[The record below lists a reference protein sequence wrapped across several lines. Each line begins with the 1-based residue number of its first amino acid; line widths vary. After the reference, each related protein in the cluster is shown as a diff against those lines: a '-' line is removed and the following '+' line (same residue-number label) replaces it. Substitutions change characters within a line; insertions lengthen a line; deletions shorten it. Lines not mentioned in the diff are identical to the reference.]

1 MKLWKGPPST
11 AVILRYLLAPPI
23 IGLLIT
29 IFSYPEGFRSLGTM
43 LYILLYS
50 YCIGLPS
57 IALISLAGKKL
68 ERQFPWLKNPLK
80 RLVLTILMQVL
91 IVLLVLLIVQ
101 ISFILIY
108 KRDLNQLFGEFSTG
122 FIWAVSITVFGIA
135 IANGVLFFKNWKQSA
150 LNEEILKREKLAIE
164 YEALRNQ
171 VNPHFLF
178 NSLTALTTLVQQDAD
193 KAEAFIRKFSDVYR
207 YILEKRNLEVISLQ
221 DELQLIENMAYL
233 YQYRH
238 GDNLQIELDLVSS
251 VNKYILPMALQML
264 LENALK
270 HNVISENRPLRVRIF
285 EEGDY
290 LGVWNNL
297 QPKESVSDS
306 NRVGLDNIRL
316 RYSYLSDRRVKIE
329 RGKDFFQVMI
339 PILEQT

>member
-1 MKLWKGPPST
+1 MKLWKVPPSR
-11 AVILRYLLAPPI
+11 AVILRYLLAPPM

-29 IFSYPEGFRSLGTM
+29 LVSYPEGFRSFGTM
-43 LYILLYS
+43 LYIGLYS
-50 YCIGLPS
+50 YSIGLPS

-68 ERQFPWLKNPLK
+68 NRKFPWLTNPFK
-80 RLVLTILMQVL
+80 RLVLTVVTQVF
-91 IVLLVLLIVQ
+91 IVLLVLLVVQ
-101 ISFILIY
+101 LSFLLIY
-108 KRDLNQLFGEFSTG
+108 RRSLDELFGEFSTG
-122 FIWAVSITVFGIA
+122 FIWAVSITIAGIS
-135 IANGVLFFKNWKQSA
+135 IANGVLFFKNWRQSA

-178 NSLTALTTLVQQDAD
+178 NSLTALTTLVHQDSD

-207 YILEKRNLEVISLQ
+207 YVLENRNLEVISLK

-233 YQYRH
+233 YEYRH
-238 GDNLQIELDLVSS
+238 GENLRIEIELDASETR
-251 VNKYILPMALQML
+251 YILPMALQML

-270 HNVISENRPLRVRIF
+270 HNVISETRPLKVRIF
-285 EEGDY
+285 EEEDGAV
-290 LGVWNNL
+290 VWNNL
-297 QPKESVSDS
+297 QLKESISDS

-316 RYSYLSDRRVKIE
+316 RYSYLCDRKVEIE
-329 RGKDFFQVMI
+329 KNDEFFQVRI